1 MSEYNNMT
9 FLSHL
14 KELRNRI
21 ITVLTVFLII
31 LIITLIFSDKLLL
44 FILDP
49 LGNTKMIY
57 ISPPEL
63 LTILVKISVLV
74 DLILVFPIL
83 LLEIFLF
90 IKPAFTNKE
99 NIVLILI
106 ILFSII
112 LLIFGICF
120 GYFLM
125 LPMSLKFFKSIEFA
139 NIKANFVLKNYID
152 YASSVIFMCGLA
164 FQFPLGIIGLNRLN
178 IISLKQLV
186 TYRKYVLLVISIIS
200 AIITPP
206 DVISQILILIPL
218 MVLYELSILL
228 IKVLVRKEKNE

>member
-1 MSEYNNMT
+1 MT

-106 ILFSII
+106 I
-112 LLIFGICF
+112 
-120 GYFLM
+120 
-125 LPMSLKFFKSIEFA
+125 
-139 NIKANFVLKNYID
+139 
-152 YASSVIFMCGLA
+152 
-164 FQFPLGIIGLNRLN
+164 
-178 IISLKQLV
+178 
-186 TYRKYVLLVISIIS
+186 
-200 AIITPP
+200 
-206 DVISQILILIPL
+206 
-218 MVLYELSILL
+218 
-228 IKVLVRKEKNE
+228 